1 LSFLILNNLMNK
13 VLLCLIINYL
23 IFYIQGNRIRKSLVE
38 SKEILTVNNL
48 NDVYNSNLQQ
58 EMVKKKFLKFFF

>member
-1 LSFLILNNLMNK
+1 MNK

-58 EMVKKKFLKFFF
+58 EMVKKNFLKFFLKIF